1 MTTATGRAPAATAV
15 LRLTAGTPA
24 PPGQLGGKGAS
35 LDRLVQR
42 GTPVP
47 PTAVV
52 TADAYRTV
60 AADPGLAA
68 FLTTLRGGAPVPA
81 AEVDAAFRAVPVPP
95 ALAAAVVAAARE
107 VAAGR
112 PLAVRSSAT
121 VEDMAAASF
130 AGQYRSSLD
139 VDPEAVLDAV
149 RLTWASLW
157 HPAPVAYRRAW
168 GIPDGDVAMPAVLMR
183 MVPARSAG
191 VVFTVDPGGAPD
203 RVRVEAVQGLGES
216 LVSGARTPEV
226 FLLPRGGDPDPALPV
241 AVREATALALQVE
254 RDEGRPQDVEW
265 AWDGTRT
272 WVVQARP
279 ITTGPARTDDGCD
292 TAPDDDELT
301 TEGIGETLPGLLPP
315 LVWDVASFLVE
326 EALRE
331 VLGRLWGL
339 PADRTG
345 PHELVRRVRGRA
357 ALDLDL
363 MRAAARA
370 VPGGSEAELERQYL
384 GAPVSGAAVPGAA
397 VPGAAVPGA
406 ATGRRAPWW
415 RTARLQLRAGTARRR
430 AAVEAGVVLG
440 AADAVLADPP
450 ALADLDAAGLLAY
463 RRRLV
468 DLGARATTVEL
479 AVASAAVAAYRELEA
494 RLAGHLGEESAA
506 AWAQRVTGGGATGR
520 DRSPA
525 ASRSV
530 FAGPTW
536 AETGQAAVPAPPSR
550 REERDAARAALEE
563 DLRSRPRWRRVR
575 VLTGQLVDVRMHV
588 LRREVTDA
596 TAGLTRREDV
606 KAAVLAVGGEVR
618 RAHLEAGRRLTA
630 AGVLARA
637 EDVDL
642 LRDAELGP
650 ALDGAPP
657 PPAELARRRRW
668 LDQRAADPPP
678 PLRWTGVPAPAPA
691 AVLHGDRLSG
701 WAASPGRHTGRA
713 RVLTEPR
720 PELLAEGEV
729 LVAAATDAG
738 WSPVFLRA
746 GAIVVERG
754 GPLSHAAI
762 VARELGLPAVLN
774 LPGAAAVL
782 DGRTVTVDGDTGTVL
797 LHPDGEPA

>member
-60 AADPGLAA
+60 AADPRLAA
-68 FLTTLRGGAPVPA
+68 FLDTLRSGPPVPA
-81 AEVDAAFRAVPVPP
+81 DEVDAAFRAVPVPP
-95 ALAAAVVAAARE
+95 ALARAVVAAARE

-168 GIPDGDVAMPAVLMR
+168 GIPDEDVAMPAVLMR

-191 VVFTVDPGGAPD
+191 VVFTVDPGGAAD
-203 RVRVEAVQGLGES
+203 RVRVEAVQGLGEA

-226 FLLPRGGDPDPALPV
+226 FLLPRGGDPDPGLPV
-241 AVREATALALQVE
+241 AVREAAALALRVE

-292 TAPDDDELT
+292 TPPDDDELT

-384 GAPVSGAAVPGAA
+384 GAPVSGAPE
-397 VPGAAVPGA
+397 
-406 ATGRRAPWW
+406 GRRAPWW

-440 AADAVLADPP
+440 AAEEALADPP
-450 ALADLDAAGLLAY
+450 ALEDLDDGALLAY

-479 AVASAAVAAYRELEA
+479 AVASAAVAAYGELEA
-494 RLAGHLGEESAA
+494 RLAGHLGEQAAA
-506 AWAQRVTGGGATGR
+506 AWAQRVTAGGATRR

-536 AETGQAAVPAPPSR
+536 AETGQAAAPAPPSR
-550 REERDAARAALEE
+550 REEHDAARAELEE
-563 DLRSRPRWRRVR
+563 ELRSRPRWRRVR

-588 LRREVTDA
+588 LRREVGDA
-596 TAGLTRREDV
+596 TAGLARREAV

-618 RAHLEAGRRLTA
+618 RVHLEAGRRLAA
-630 AGVLARA
+630 AGALARP

-642 LRDAELGP
+642 LRDRELGP

-668 LDQRAADPPP
+668 LDQRAADPSP

-691 AVLHGDRLSG
+691 AVPRGDRLCG
-701 WAASPGRHTGRA
+701 WAAGPGRHTGRA

>member
-1 MTTATGRAPAATAV
+1 MTTATGRAPATTAV
-15 LRLTAGTPA
+15 LRLTAGSPA
-24 PPGQLGGKGAS
+24 PPAQLGGKGAS

-60 AADPGLAA
+60 ADSPDLAP
-68 FLTTLRGGAPVPA
+68 LLDRLRSGTPVPA
-81 AEVDAAFRAVPVPP
+81 DEVDAAFAAVPVP
-95 ALAAAVVAAARE
+95 ADLAGAVVAAARE

-168 GIPDGDVAMPAVLMR
+168 GIPDDDVAMPAVLMR

-216 LVSGARTPEV
+216 LVSGERTPEV
-226 FLLPRGGDPDPALPV
+226 FLLPRTGDPDPGLPA
-241 AVREATALALQVE
+241 AVREAATLALRVE
-254 RDEGRPQDVEW
+254 EAEGRSQDVEW

-272 WVVQARP
+272 WLVQARP
-279 ITTGPARTDDGCD
+279 ITTGPARADDGCD
-292 TAPDDDELT
+292 TEPDDAELT

-384 GAPVSGAAVPGAA
+384 GAPVSGASAPG
-397 VPGAAVPGA
+397 GRE
-406 ATGRRAPWW
+406 GRRAPWW

-430 AAVEAGVVLG
+430 AAVEAGVVVG
-440 AADAVLADPP
+440 AVDAVLADPP
-450 ALADLDAAGLLAY
+450 AVGDLDDGGLLAY

-468 DLGARATTVEL
+468 DLGARAMTVEL
-479 AVASAAVAAYRELEA
+479 AVASAAVAAYSELQA
-494 RLAGHLGEESAA
+494 RLAGHLGEQPAA
-506 AWAQRVTGGGATGR
+506 AAAQRVTTGAGTRR

-550 REERDAARAALEE
+550 RDERDAARAALEE
-563 DLRSRPRWRRVR
+563 DLRGRSRWRRVR
-575 VLTGQLVDVRMHV
+575 VLTGQVVDVRMHV
-588 LRREVTDA
+588 LRREIADA
-596 TAGLTRREDV
+596 TAGLARREDV
-606 KAAVLAVGGEVR
+606 KAAVLALGGEVR
-618 RAHLEAGRRLTA
+618 RVHLEIGRRLTA
-630 AGVLARA
+630 TGVLARPA
-637 EDVDL
+637 DVDL
-642 LRDAELGP
+642 LREAELRP
-650 ALDGAPP
+650 ALGGAPP

-668 LDQRAADPPP
+668 LDQRATDPPP

-691 AVLHGDRLSG
+691 AAPQGDHLSG

-713 RVLTEPR
+713 RVLAEPR

-774 LPGAAAVL
+774 LPGATAVL
-782 DGRTVTVDGDTGTVL
+782 DGRTVTVDGDTGTVV
-797 LHPDGEPA
+797 LHPDGEPS